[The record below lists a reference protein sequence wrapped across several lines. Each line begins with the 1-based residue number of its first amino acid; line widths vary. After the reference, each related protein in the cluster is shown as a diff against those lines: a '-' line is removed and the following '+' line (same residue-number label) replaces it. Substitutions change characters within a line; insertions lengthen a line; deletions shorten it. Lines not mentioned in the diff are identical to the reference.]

1 MRCPDCPRTHPVI
14 GPDGPSSSNILFV
27 GERPG
32 KEENSRGRP
41 FIGQTGREC
50 NEHYL
55 PIAGLSRDNV
65 RFTNSVKCYSV
76 DDVGKDA
83 FKKRLKSC
91 SSFHLAREIEYQ
103 KPELIVPMGAV
114 ATSIIGC
121 DLGMDHGTPINADWF
136 GTTIKTFPMY
146 HPASGLHDASAMIP
160 LRNDFIALGQFLR
173 GELVMPFDEYLG
185 MEDYGEILTEKALTS
200 ELEKIDKF
208 DALATDTE
216 TVSLTGPMFCLTF
229 SNRPGFAR
237 LVYAKDTRLVSRFAD
252 WIKNYHRGPVV
263 FHNGMFDVPV
273 LSRVGVTIP
282 FRRYDDTMVR
292 SYHLQYLPQA
302 LKVLAWRLCGMGMKE
317 FEDVV
322 LPHSLE
328 VIISY
333 ILKLTDIDWPMPEPQ
348 LIAENDGSFK
358 LYSPQGLNTK
368 LKRMLT
374 DYAKKP
380 EMDVLKRW
388 YDWSMEERRPAIE
401 LFGPMP
407 EPSIIHV
414 PEDEVVNY
422 ACRDADATVR
432 VRKELIR
439 LKRGVRHAN

>member
-1 MRCPDCPRTHPVI
+1 
-14 GPDGPSSSNILFV
+14 
-27 GERPG
+27 
-32 KEENSRGRP
+32 
-41 FIGQTGREC
+41 
-50 NEHYL
+50 
-55 PIAGLSRDNV
+55 
-65 RFTNSVKCYSV
+65 
-76 DDVGKDA
+76 
-83 FKKRLKSC
+83 
-91 SSFHLAREIEYQ
+91 
-103 KPELIVPMGAV
+103 
-114 ATSIIGC
+114 
-121 DLGMDHGTPINADWF
+121 
-136 GTTIKTFPMY
+136 
-146 HPASGLHDASAMIP
+146 
-160 LRNDFIALGQFLR
+160 
-173 GELVMPFDEYLG
+173 
-185 MEDYGEILTEKALTS
+185 
-200 ELEKIDKF
+200 
-208 DALATDTE
+208 
-216 TVSLTGPMFCLTF
+216 MFCLTF

>member
-173 GELVMPFDEYLG
+173 GELVMPFDEYQTSFNTAAE
-185 MEDYGEILTEKALTS
+185 EDPPITHILLSK
-200 ELEKIDKF
+200 
-208 DALATDTE
+208 
-216 TVSLTGPMFCLTF
+216 
-229 SNRPGFAR
+229 
-237 LVYAKDTRLVSRFAD
+237 TREA
-252 WIKNYHRGPVV
+252 
-263 FHNGMFDVPV
+263 
-273 LSRVGVTIP
+273 
-282 FRRYDDTMVR
+282 
-292 SYHLQYLPQA
+292 
-302 LKVLAWRLCGMGMKE
+302 
-317 FEDVV
+317 
-322 LPHSLE
+322 
-328 VIISY
+328 
-333 ILKLTDIDWPMPEPQ
+333 
-348 LIAENDGSFK
+348 
-358 LYSPQGLNTK
+358 
-368 LKRMLT
+368 
-374 DYAKKP
+374 
-380 EMDVLKRW
+380 
-388 YDWSMEERRPAIE
+388 
-401 LFGPMP
+401 
-407 EPSIIHV
+407 
-414 PEDEVVNY
+414 
-422 ACRDADATVR
+422 
-432 VRKELIR
+432 
-439 LKRGVRHAN
+439 